1 MPYQTLEDI
10 PLTGR
15 NVFIRADLNVPMDG
29 KTILDPTRI
38 ETSLPTIRYCIDQG
52 ARIIIGTHLGRPQGK
67 PSSELSLEPIGLY
80 LSNVLEREILLTESP
95 SSDGTQKI
103 ISGLHDGQ
111 IALLENLRFDPGET
125 SNDKSFAQ
133 KLASY
138 ASVYIGDAFGTAH
151 RAHASITGMIPFVK
165 DYGAGYLMDKEIS
178 FLSKL
183 LHQQERPYIAVIGGS
198 KIETKIAVLESLFTQ
213 VDTVL
218 IGGLMGNV
226 FLYAMGH
233 KISLPRP
240 NPSSLALARSCIRK
254 AKACRVTL
262 CLPEDIVVTP
272 SIDESTGMIK
282 TCDELPYDGYG
293 LDIGPQTIKTYQKY
307 ISEASTIFWNG
318 PMGMFEKKSFSQGTY
333 AIANAIA
340 QNSRALS
347 VVGGGESAS
356 AIANAKLTD
365 QISHV
370 STGGGA
376 AIEFLEGKS
385 LVGINAL
392 SH

>member
-198 KIETKIAVLESLFTQ
+198 QIETKIAVLESLFTQ

>member
-95 SSDGTQKI
+95 SSDGTQKV

-165 DYGAGYLMDKEIS
+165 DYCAGYLMDKEIS

-183 LHQQERPYIAVIGGS
+183 LRQQERPYIAVIGGS

-218 IGGLMGNV
+218 VGGLMGNV

-272 SIDESTGMIK
+272 SIDESIGMIK

-293 LDIGPQTIKTYQKY
+293 LDIGPQTIKTYQKH

-318 PMGMFEKKSFSQGTY
+318 PMGMFEKESFSQGTY

-340 QNSRALS
+340 QNSSALS